1 MLFIVL
7 EALNSLMSNE
17 KNDNDT
23 CQECD
28 DPCDDC
34 TDVEMSNL
42 TGWITTQKKS
52 IDKQEEE

>member
-1 MLFIVL
+1 
-7 EALNSLMSNE
+7 MSNE
-17 KNDNDT
+17 KNDNNK

>member
-1 MLFIVL
+1 M
-7 EALNSLMSNE
+7 LNSLMSNE

>member
-17 KNDNDT
+17 KNDNNK

-34 TDVEMSNL
+34 TYIEMSNL